1 MSGYFVR
8 TVVVGANIT
17 SKVFAQSLAVGAR
30 STQNP
35 EMKTVQKAPAR
46 SPPSP
51 RSARDEPA
59 FASLTQTPAD
69 GPARSLRRRRAAP
82 TARMTAGLPA
92 VAVRAGTAEVLRIE
106 DSPQPENLRFSRTS
120 FATFTKTPPAPIGVA
135 QTTTQARPDGPFRPP
150 RPLGSVTGRFFD
162 GLWDR
167 ALSRWIVGLG
177 DSSVDC
183 RTERLLGGLSNRA
196 RPRGWGHR
204 ALVRP
209 SWAERLAQAERCSVS
224 YLCRHV

>member
-8 TVVVGANIT
+8 TVVVGANNT

-92 VAVRAGTAEVLRIE
+92 VAVRAGTTEVLRIA
-106 DSPQPENLRFSRTS
+106 DSPHPENLRFSRTS
-120 FATFTKTPPAPIGVA
+120 FATFTKTPAAPIGVA
-135 QTTTQARPDGPFRPP
+135 QTTELHAGRQPASPEVTLTARGSTARSP
-150 RPLGSVTGRFFD
+150 RSSTAHCVRVPATGRCIWHAD
-162 GLWDR
+162 V
-167 ALSRWIVGLG
+167 SRKPTRGFETAG
-177 DSSVDC
+177 AH
-183 RTERLLGGLSNRA
+183 TERD
-196 RPRGWGHR
+196 
-204 ALVRP
+204 VT
-209 SWAERLAQAERCSVS
+209 E
-224 YLCRHV
+224 